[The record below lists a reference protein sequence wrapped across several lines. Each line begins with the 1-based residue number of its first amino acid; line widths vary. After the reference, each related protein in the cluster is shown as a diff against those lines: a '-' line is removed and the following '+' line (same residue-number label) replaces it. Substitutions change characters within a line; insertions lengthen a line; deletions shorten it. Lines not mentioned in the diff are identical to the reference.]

1 MTDQPDPPLFPDE
14 TVSTAGERPTLETF
28 LDYYRDEV
36 VRKVRGL
43 SEQDARRRLVGSL
56 TTAGGLVKHLTLVEE
71 SWFLRR
77 MGGRENDLPPR
88 IPTEQEFTLTDD
100 DTVESLIAAYEKQCA
115 AARDVAAQHELDDSV
130 PHHRLGRV
138 SLRWIYVHLI
148 EETARHVGHLDI
160 LREQID
166 GETG

>member
-1 MTDQPDPPLFPDE
+1 MTEPPLFPDE
-14 TVSTAGERPTLETF
+14 QVATADERSVLATF
-28 LDYYRDEV
+28 LDYYRTEV
-36 VRKVRGL
+36 VRKARGV
-43 SEQDARRRLVGSL
+43 SEQDARRRLVPSL
-56 TTAGGLVKHLTLVEE
+56 TTIGGLVKHLTVVEE

-77 MGGRENDLPPR
+77 MGARDDLPPR
-88 IPTEQEFTLTDD
+88 MPTEQEFTLSDD

-115 AARDVAAQHELDDSV
+115 LSREVASAHELDDNV

-138 SLRWIYVHLI
+138 SLRWIYVHMI
-148 EETARHVGHLDI
+148 EETARHAGHLDI